1 MTLKNTRLKLDF
13 LTGINMLLMIE
24 KGIKGRIYHAIH
36 WYVTVNNKHMKNYAD
51 NKESSCLKNW
61 NVNNLYGWAIPQKLP
76 VDGFNWVEN
85 ISQFNKDFLGSY
97 NEDSNERYFQVM
109 EDIFLKL
116 AFNILENNM
125 SFTLIILFC
134 LKEEDSKD

>member
-1 MTLKNTRLKLDF
+1 
-13 LTGINMLLMIE
+13 MLLMIE

-36 WYVTVNNKHMKNYAD
+36 WYATVNNKHMKNYAD
-51 NKESSCLKNW
+51 NKESSYLKNW
-61 NVNNLYGWAIPQKLP
+61 NVNNLYRWAIPQRLP
-76 VDGFNWVEN
+76 VNGFNWVEN
-85 ISQFNKDFLGSY
+85 ISQFSKDFLGSY

-116 AFNILENNM
+116 VFNILKNNM
-125 SFTLIILFC
+125 SFTLINLFC